1 MRDARRPKDG
11 VPTRASK
18 SSMTKSSTARCVGLR
33 NINVNQSQFAEEM
46 LDYAYYK
53 ATKGGGLQ
61 RSPSA
66 PPFCS
71 CSSVGRAIAF

>member
-1 MRDARRPKDG
+1 MW

-33 NINVNQSQFAEEM
+33 NTNVNQSQFAEEM

-53 ATKGGGLQ
+53 ATWE
-61 RSPSA
+61 R
-66 PPFCS
+66 
-71 CSSVGRAIAF
+71 GRRIGVCRRPHNMLV